1 MAGRGRWCR
10 TPRDGGRSPRPGCE
24 RPGEPGKQRRATDS
38 ARGPRKAGAPPTPI
52 LTSGTLKLRAV
63 LGHCV
68 RELCYSNSR
77 SLIQKKEQVLFK
89 MPQIPDSLAARGGR
103 LLAMDVKQ
111 MGTGRGLQE
120 GHCSA
125 AEGRTEGAGF
135 SPPTQPACHV
145 SSFLL
150 GTQGETG
157 AGQPHA
163 EDRRARKTGKA
174 GHCYLVRSQ
183 HRPRETGPP
192 PTSRDTRETS
202 PAGLSLDA
210 VTCSQTGSKGLE

>member
-1 MAGRGRWCR
+1 MIPNHLSGVGAIAGSLRVAGRGRWCR

-125 AEGRTEGAGF
+125 TEKAGF

-145 SSFLL
+145 SSFPL

-157 AGQPHA
+157 RGSHTPRTA
-163 EDRRARKTGKA
+163 EHGRQEKPGTATSC
-174 GHCYLVRSQ
+174 GHN
-183 HRPRETGPP
+183 TGPGRLGHLRLP
-192 PTSRDTRETS
+192 GTREKQ
-202 PAGLSLDA
+202 ALLG
-210 VTCSQTGSKGLE
+210 

>member
-1 MAGRGRWCR
+1 MSPARGRTTARGPERSALPARGSHLPHGHSGPQRCPHPNPQNPRKRSVARPGGPKATDGIRLAGLQMIPNHLSGVGAIAGSLRVAGRGRWCR

-103 LLAMDVKQ
+103 LLAMD
-111 MGTGRGLQE
+111 
-120 GHCSA
+120 A
-125 AEGRTEGAGF
+125 
-135 SPPTQPACHV
+135 
-145 SSFLL
+145 
-150 GTQGETG
+150 
-157 AGQPHA
+157 
-163 EDRRARKTGKA
+163 
-174 GHCYLVRSQ
+174 
-183 HRPRETGPP
+183 
-192 PTSRDTRETS
+192 
-202 PAGLSLDA
+202 
-210 VTCSQTGSKGLE
+210 

>member
-1 MAGRGRWCR
+1 MSPARGADNSQGSRTLSPSSPGLTSSPRPLWPPKMPTPQPRNSRKRSVAWPGGPKATDGIRLAGLQMIPNHLSGVGAIAGSLRVAGRGRWCR

-103 LLAMDVKQ
+103 LLAMD
-111 MGTGRGLQE
+111 
-120 GHCSA
+120 A
-125 AEGRTEGAGF
+125 
-135 SPPTQPACHV
+135 
-145 SSFLL
+145 
-150 GTQGETG
+150 
-157 AGQPHA
+157 
-163 EDRRARKTGKA
+163 
-174 GHCYLVRSQ
+174 
-183 HRPRETGPP
+183 
-192 PTSRDTRETS
+192 
-202 PAGLSLDA
+202 
-210 VTCSQTGSKGLE
+210 